1 MTVITYTDERMTIAA
16 IKCVRSAQKYGATD
30 TKIYGDIN
38 LSETFKEM
46 ASPTIKEERGAGLY
60 IWKPFIIWQ
69 QMNKMKDGE
78 LLIYSDAGQE
88 FVSDIKPVADCM
100 DEDIMFF
107 SNGWPHVDWCKADVY
122 ETIIPRLPNH
132 SDDIDFGW
140 QIDKKAT
147 IFRQTQASL
156 IFFKVNQKT
165 KDFVKE
171 WMLYLLMPG
180 FCDNSPS
187 KLPNYPTFQES
198 RWDQS
203 VLCCLQIKYGYKLH
217 WFPTL
222 TNMHQ
227 VDASPGDRYKPI
239 IDHHRKRNN
248 EW

>member
-1 MTVITYTDERMTIAA
+1 MTVITYTDDRMTIAA
-16 IKCVRSAQKYGATD
+16 NKCAHSALKYGAEEME
-30 TKIYGDIN
+30 IYNPND
-38 LSETFKEM
+38 LSDTFKQL
-46 ASPTIKEERGAGLY
+46 ASPTINESKGAGLY
-60 IWKPFIIWQ
+60 IWKPFIIWTA
-69 QMNKMKDGE
+69 MNTMKDGQ

-88 FVSDIKPVADCM
+88 FVSDIKLVVDCM

-122 ETIIPRLPNH
+122 HTINP
-132 SDDIDFGW
+132 GW
-140 QIDKKAT
+140 FNNYENAHTYAKHK
-147 IFRQTQASL
+147 QTQASL

-187 KLPNYPTFQES
+187 KIPNYPSFQES

-227 VDASPGDRYKPI
+227 IDASPGDKYKPI

>member
-1 MTVITYTDERMTIAA
+1 MTIITYSDNRMTIAA
-16 IKCVRSAQKYGATD
+16 IKCVQSAMKYGASD
-30 TKIYGDIN
+30 TRIFGPGSLPEAFDE
-38 LSETFKEM
+38 L
-46 ASPTIKEERGAGLY
+46 AAPTLNEEKGAGLY
-60 IWKPFIIWQ
+60 IWKPYIIWK
-69 QMNKMKDGE
+69 QMQEMEDGE

-88 FVSDIKPVADCM
+88 FVSDIQPVVDCM

-107 SNGWPHVDWCKADVY
+107 SNGWPHADWCKRSVMKTIIGEVY
-122 ETIIPRLPNH
+122 QNENGVETICEYPTY
-132 SDDIDFGW
+132 
-140 QIDKKAT
+140 K
-147 IFRQTQASL
+147 QTQASL
-156 IFFKVNQKT
+156 IFFRVNQKT

-180 FCDNSPS
+180 FGDNSPS
-187 KLPNYPTFQES
+187 KIPNYPTFKET

-227 VDASPGDRYKPI
+227 IDASPGDRYKPI

>member
-1 MTVITYTDERMTIAA
+1 MTIITYTDERMTIAA
-16 IKCVRSAQKYGATD
+16 LKCVKSAMKYGATD
-30 TKIYGDIN
+30 TRIFGRDD
-38 LSETFKEM
+38 LTETFKEL
-46 ASPTIKEERGAGLY
+46 ASPTIDEHRGAGLY
-60 IWKPFIIWQ
+60 IWKPFIIWL
-69 QMNKMKDGE
+69 QMQEMKDGE

-107 SNGWPHVDWCKADVY
+107 SNGWPHIEWCKADVVCAINGY
-122 ETIIPRLPNH
+122 EVSETMRY
-132 SDDIDFGW
+132 IDR
-140 QIDKKAT
+140 K
-147 IFRQTQASL
+147 QTQASL

-180 FCDNSPS
+180 FGDNSPS
-187 KLPNYPTFQES
+187 KISNFKTFQET

-227 VDASPGDRYKPI
+227 IDASPGDKYKPI
-239 IDHHRKRNN
+239 VDHHRKRNS